1 MSYPVCFLFSCSII
15 YSLAPAQ
22 ANVSKDSGK
31 PRTIEVDNAARVF
44 RKDGEPFKYVAGE
57 LHYFRIP
64 RAYWKDRLR
73 KCRYLGLNAVSTY
86 VEWSSHEPQS
96 NEFDFTGENDLVS
109 FIKLA
114 QEENLLVLLRPGPY
128 ICAERTLGGLPAW
141 MLAGNSDIQLRT
153 SDPAYQSFVDRW
165 FQILFE
171 KIKPLLYGNGGPIFM
186 VQVENEYGNY
196 FQCDEGHY
204 RWLTEKMTSY
214 VGRNAILYTTDP
226 GSNTYKCAPPPGVLP
241 TIDFG
246 AGANVDAVFD
256 QLSYR
261 NRGGPSVNSEFYSG
275 WLSHWTGPL
284 EGKEADAI
292 VETLT
297 DILNRNASVCLYMI
311 HGGTNFGFTSGA
323 NAEPYKADITSYD
336 YDAPISEAG
345 DLTSKYFAIRS
356 TLKKFADSYKL
367 SFSGATHSTPMDFPK
382 KAYGSVKLSAVVS
395 IFNAPE
401 IYDDEPLSEK
411 IPQSFETLEV
421 YSGYVLYEAYMPKKI
436 PDFATLSILKVRDR
450 ATVYLDE
457 EPRAIF
463 SRSSGLNSLSL
474 LQKDRGKKLS
484 ILVENQGYVN
494 YDPHMQG
501 DLKGLLSIPSM
512 DGRPLLG
519 WTMTKISL
527 PNIEPLHDMMTAPI
541 SSMVKLPAFYMA
553 DFQLPQ
559 ETGDTAQPADTFL
572 DPSGWGK
579 GVVFVNGRNMGRYWP
594 SVGPQVTLYI
604 PGCYLKAHPGINKLV
619 ILEEEKVP
627 EVLEMRFRD
636 RHKLNSTLIY

>member
-1 MSYPVCFLFSCSII
+1 
-15 YSLAPAQ
+15 
-22 ANVSKDSGK
+22 
-31 PRTIEVDNAARVF
+31 
-44 RKDGEPFKYVAGE
+44 
-57 LHYFRIP
+57 
-64 RAYWKDRLR
+64 
-73 KCRYLGLNAVSTY
+73 
-86 VEWSSHEPQS
+86 
-96 NEFDFTGENDLVS
+96 
-109 FIKLA
+109 
-114 QEENLLVLLRPGPY
+114 
-128 ICAERTLGGLPAW
+128 
-141 MLAGNSDIQLRT
+141 
-153 SDPAYQSFVDRW
+153 
-165 FQILFE
+165 
-171 KIKPLLYGNGGPIFM
+171 
-186 VQVENEYGNY
+186 
-196 FQCDEGHY
+196 
-204 RWLTEKMTSY
+204 MTSY

-246 AGANVDAVFD
+246 AG
-256 QLSYR
+256 
-261 NRGGPSVNSEFYSG
+261 
-275 WLSHWTGPL
+275 
-284 EGKEADAI
+284 
-292 VETLT
+292 
-297 DILNRNASVCLYMI
+297 
-311 HGGTNFGFTSGA
+311 GA

-501 DLKGLLSIPSM
+501 DLKG
-512 DGRPLLG
+512 
-519 WTMTKISL
+519 
-527 PNIEPLHDMMTAPI
+527 
-541 SSMVKLPAFYMA
+541 
-553 DFQLPQ
+553 
-559 ETGDTAQPADTFL
+559 
-572 DPSGWGK
+572 
-579 GVVFVNGRNMGRYWP
+579 VVFVNGRNMGRYWP